1 MCLYQVVKILD
12 KQLANDYLLPPGRI
26 PMTKESTAR
35 QKEWRDM
42 KIMELDSQ
50 FKSGK
55 QHISHTLVGTVIKKQ
70 RQLAKEHMSTS
81 MSIFQ
86 VRCHGIIIS
95 LLLSFF
101 VYQFRTV
108 RPQVHGNI
116 QNESRIG
123 LSHEL
128 HLIQL

>member
-70 RQLAKEHMSTS
+70 RQLAKEHMNVYINEYLPSEMSRYYHLTSPQLFRLPISNSTPA
-81 MSIFQ
+81 
-86 VRCHGIIIS
+86 G
-95 LLLSFF
+95 
-101 VYQFRTV
+101 
-108 RPQVHGNI
+108 
-116 QNESRIG
+116 SRKYT
-123 LSHEL
+123 E
-128 HLIQL
+128 